1 MKKTLIEQ
9 KLEQSGKKAELENF
23 LRERLIE
30 SGWKDKLQ
38 QKCLGKYTPQSYQKL
53 TLQILCAEIIKEKG
67 LEKIELE
74 SLVEELLPEGRKL
87 V

>member
-1 MKKTLIEQ
+1 L
-9 KLEQSGKKAELENF
+9 
-23 LRERLIE
+23 
-30 SGWKDKLQ
+30 
-38 QKCLGKYTPQSYQKL
+38 Y
-53 TLQILCAEIIKEKG
+53 AEIIKEKG